1 MFKQPPSGIVVKPLA
16 GLNKRTNKTTTR
28 RDNLQEN
35 VVRKSPDRV
44 DKTGKS
50 SARRRN
56 SRSAEREKKQREML
70 SKHNTNLS
78 ESHDGMA
85 NVTDEEEVHARQLQE
100 QTNIIL
106 NNHQFQI
113 VQEVEEGMNKA
124 AADNVAVDRS
134 STAHLQT
141 QH

>member
-1 MFKQPPSGIVVKPLA
+1 M
-16 GLNKRTNKTTTR
+16 
-28 RDNLQEN
+28 
-35 VVRKSPDRV
+35 RKSPDRV

-56 SRSAEREKKQREML
+56 SRSAEREKKQREIL

-78 ESHDGMA
+78 ESHDAMA

-106 NNHQFQI
+106 NNHQFQV
-113 VQEVEEGMNKA
+113 VQEVEEGINKA
-124 AADNVAVDRS
+124 AADNIAVDRS